1 MLQKTQPRTQDNLS
15 VEHYVEEYCELC
27 NLGFNDVAL
36 KDIFLWGSWWNHC
49 FLDAGQHIS
58 LYIYSVYSISLALKL
73 SGWPFT
79 VGEVKEDFS
88 AYPTVDTILAI
99 QCRSLLTSWPLK
111 IPLEGAILY
120 VPSLTSHGLHGSQ
133 VWRPCTAETGGPT
146 FSDRKSCDPRGHP
159 IVLGASHSHH
169 HFSVCVWAAHIFPD
183 MAVST
188 TTPSEKSVCSV
199 TVHVTATETVHKISA
214 HPIVPCSVMPVQPWA
229 WRPPLNSPGSCPTV
243 STLATWFVDSSLV
256 LRPAVSVLAP
266 CSVCSTLVLGPV
278 VFALAPCSVGS
289 AMVPGFAGS
298 ASAPCSVS
306 STLVLG
312 LAISALAPC
321 SVGSTLVPGLAGSTL
336 ASFTIVS
343 ALVFGPVICL
353 ALCSVMVS
361 SSALR
366 SRSTSATQSRP
377 TSALRSR
384 PTFAPWS
391 RPSSAPW
398 CTPTFTSWT

>member
-99 QCRSLLTSWPLK
+99 PMPESPHIMATQDSPW
-111 IPLEGAILY
+111 GAILY

-229 WRPPLNSPGSCPTV
+229 WRPPLNSPGSLSHCFHPGHMIRRFLPGPSPCCLCLGSMLGLLHPGPWPCRLCLGSMLCRLCHGPWLCRFRLRSMLRQLHPGSWPCHLRLGSMLSRLHPGPWPCRLHLGFIHHRLSPGLWPCHLLGSV
-243 STLATWFVDSSLV
+243 LCHGLV
-256 LRPAVSVLAP
+256 L
-266 CSVCSTLVLGPV
+266 CSTVQ
-278 VFALAPCSVGS
+278 
-289 AMVPGFAGS
+289 
-298 ASAPCSVS
+298 
-306 STLVLG
+306 
-312 LAISALAPC
+312 IH
-321 SVGSTLVPGLAGSTL
+321 
-336 ASFTIVS
+336 
-343 ALVFGPVICL
+343 
-353 ALCSVMVS
+353 LCYTV
-361 SSALR
+361 
-366 SRSTSATQSRP
+366 
-377 TSALRSR
+377 
-384 PTFAPWS
+384 
-391 RPSSAPW
+391 
-398 CTPTFTSWT
+398 